1 MRTQIATASSSNDVV
16 TPRPTARLPVR
27 VNESLS
33 RGLADRFLD
42 VLAQQGD
49 RYRIGLRAMPWHP
62 PSNKKAIG
70 RIRQTFIQLGE
81 RTHLIQVIGS
91 TANARQVTVC
101 QFVPHVVG
109 GSAGRTA
116 PLRFVLNQFVISRHG
131 LGTGPDCGVA
141 LAATEHAVERLFQ
154 RLNTL
159 DLGAVVGELQDA
171 MLLALPLWTV
181 GLSLRLRQVALP
193 TSSGAFLCDLDPD
206 RPYLRAKTWIANPQI
221 GLRWRQVINAVESA
235 VEAAGGPTALAE
247 VLGTG
252 ISQALDDDGARVFAQ
267 LAEALAS
274 HPWLRN
280 PYVPR
285 VDIVGE
291 AWKRYANHA

>member
-1 MRTQIATASSSNDVV
+1 M
-16 TPRPTARLPVR
+16 
-27 VNESLS
+27 NESLS

-49 RYRIGLRAMPWHP
+49 RYRTGLRDLPWHP

-81 RTHLIQVIGS
+81 RTNLIQVIGS

-101 QFVPHVVG
+101 QFVPHVLG
-109 GSAGRTA
+109 AGSGRAA

-131 LGTGPDCGVA
+131 IGTGPDCGVA
-141 LAATEHAVERLFQ
+141 LAATEHAVERLFL

-206 RPYLRAKTWIANPQI
+206 RPYLRAKTWIANPQMS
-221 GLRWRQVINAVESA
+221 LRWRRVVNAVDSA
-235 VEAAGGPTALAE
+235 VGSAGGPTALAE
-247 VLGTG
+247 VLGVG
-252 ISQALDDDGARVFAQ
+252 ISQSLDDEGARVFAL

-285 VDIVGE
+285 VDIVGD
-291 AWKRYANHA
+291 AWKRYANDA